1 MKRQD
6 LYDLVWSRA
15 NTTLAKELGLRYSD
29 LDWLCDQYDI
39 PRPSTSYW
47 PLLRLGRNPEK
58 TLLPNPIENS
68 EIELRAKP
76 SRRERTALNIKPS
89 VEPPNEEKPV
99 KVEVPPNS
107 TLADHS
113 DTAIPI
119 AEDFHGAHKLVRS
132 AYHYFDAKKTDS
144 NGLLLY
150 RSRIRLSKKMLRRAF
165 LLIDALFK
173 HFEKQNCIVE
183 FNAADEGLPCV
194 FLSGVKISFLIKEV
208 LEGKKNEKPSYSSY
222 YWKLWI
228 PTGRLLLKI
237 DDIYLGDEGQ
247 GFRRMWSDGKYQCLE
262 KILPDFANALV
273 KAGELRQ
280 KQEELWLKEKEES
293 RKQDEIREKREEYCK
308 QMWASIQAEQARVD
322 ELIEKAHDFEN
333 ARRIRAYIAAT
344 LEREENKEIDPDSEL
359 AKWLLW
365 AEQQADRLDPRKL
378 KPYSILDDAD
388 KYNPDKRE
396 YW

>member
-15 NTTLAKELGLRYSD
+15 NTTLAKDLGLRYSD

-39 PRPSTSYW
+39 PRPNTSYW

-58 TLLPNPIENS
+58 TLLPNPIENR

-76 SRRERTALNIKPS
+76 SRRERAALNIKPS
-89 VEPPNEEKPV
+89 VEPPQEEKPV
-99 KVEVPPNS
+99 KVEVSPSS

-132 AYHYFDAKKTDS
+132 AYHYFNAKETDS
-144 NGLLLY
+144 DGLLAC
-150 RSRIRLSKKMLRRAF
+150 RSRIRVSKMMLRRAF

-173 HFEKQNCIVE
+173 HFEKQECCVE

-194 FLSGVKISFLIKEV
+194 LLSGVKVGFFIKEF
-208 LEGKKNEKPSYSSY
+208 LEETKSETPVSSY
-222 YWKLWI
+222 CYRKLR
-228 PTGRLLLKI
+228 PTGRLRLSI
-237 DDIYLGDEGQ
+237 EDIYLGDEGQ
-247 GFRRMWSDGKYQCLE
+247 GFRRMWSDGKYQRLE

-280 KQEELWLKEKEES
+280 KQEELWRKEEEE
-293 RKQDEIREKREEYCK
+293 RRKREEIRVKQEEYRK
-308 QMWASIQAEQARVD
+308 QMWASIQEERSRVD
-322 ELIEKAHDFEN
+322 ELIQKAQDFEN
-333 ARRIRAYIAAT
+333 ARRIRAYIAAI
-344 LEREENKEIDPDSEL
+344 LEREENKEIDPSSEL

-365 AEQQADRLDPRKL
+365 AEQQADRLDPRKI

-388 KYNPDKRE
+388 KYSPDKRR

>member
-29 LDWLCDQYDI
+29 LDWLCDQHDI

-58 TLLPNPIENS
+58 ALLPNPIDNI

-76 SRRERTALNIKPS
+76 SRRERAALNIKSS
-89 VEPPNEEKPV
+89 VETPQEEKPV
-99 KVEVPPNS
+99 KMEVSPDS

-113 DTAIPI
+113 DTVIPI

-132 AYHYFDAKKTDS
+132 AYHYFNAKETDS
-144 NGLLLY
+144 NGLLLS
-150 RSRIRLSKKMLRRAF
+150 RSRIRVSKVMLRRAF

-173 HFEKQNCIVE
+173 HFEKQNCSVE

-194 FLSGVKISFLIKEV
+194 FLSGEKISFLIKEV
-208 LEGKKNEKPSYSSY
+208 IEGKKNETPSYSSY
-222 YWKLWI
+222 YWESWI

-237 DDIYLGDEGQ
+237 DDIYLGNEGQ
-247 GFRRMWSDGKYQCLE
+247 GFRRMWSDGKYQRLE
-262 KILPDFANALV
+262 TILPDFANALV
-273 KAGELRQ
+273 KAGELLQ
-280 KQEELWLKEKEES
+280 KREERRRKENEEQ
-293 RKQDEIREKREEYCK
+293 RKREEIREKQEEYRK
-308 QMWASIQAEQARVD
+308 QMWESIQAEQARVD
-322 ELIEKAHDFEN
+322 ELIEKAQDFEN
-333 ARRIRAYIAAT
+333 ARRIRAYIAAI
-344 LEREENKEIDPDSEL
+344 LEREENKEIDPNSEL

-365 AEQQADRLDPRKL
+365 AEQQADRLDPRKI

-388 KYNPDKRE
+388 KYHPDKRR